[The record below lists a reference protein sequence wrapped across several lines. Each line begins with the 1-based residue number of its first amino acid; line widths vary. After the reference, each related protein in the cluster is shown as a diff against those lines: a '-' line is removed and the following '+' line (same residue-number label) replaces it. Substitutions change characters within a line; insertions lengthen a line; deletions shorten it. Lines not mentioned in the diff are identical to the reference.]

1 METQISRSTLK
12 KATNHLINH
21 SGYAVTYI
29 RSLGYERV
37 PTGGRALDFIA
48 FMPWA
53 LQKFT
58 H

>member
-1 METQISRSTLK
+1 MKAQISRSTLK
-12 KATNHLINH
+12 KATYHLLNH
-21 SGYAVTYI
+21 SGF
-29 RSLGYERV
+29 ERV
-37 PTGGRALDFIA
+37 PTGGRVLDFIA